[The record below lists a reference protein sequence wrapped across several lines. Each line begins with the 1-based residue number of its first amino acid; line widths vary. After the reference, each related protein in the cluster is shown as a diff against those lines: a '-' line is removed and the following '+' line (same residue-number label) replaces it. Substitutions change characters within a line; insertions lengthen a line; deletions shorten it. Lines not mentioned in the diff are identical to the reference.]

1 MNTGDKILKLMNEE
15 KVSRTELSKALN
27 INYQTLCKYI
37 QNKRTIP
44 KDVLINIANYF
55 NVTLDYLLN
64 RNEIYMLND
73 TELANEINKLN
84 ENDKKLVKN
93 IVKIQDLN
101 ISYIS

>member
-44 KDVLINIANYF
+44 KDALINIANYF

-93 IVKIQDLN
+93 IVKSL
-101 ISYIS
+101 ISKSN

>member
-73 TELANEINKLN
+73 IELANEINKLN

-93 IVKIQDLN
+93 IVKSL
-101 ISYIS
+101 ISKSN

>member
-1 MNTGDKILKLMNEE
+1 MNTGDKILKLMNEK

-93 IVKIQDLN
+93 IVKSL
-101 ISYIS
+101 ISKSN

>member
-1 MNTGDKILKLMNEE
+1 MNEE

-93 IVKIQDLN
+93 IVKSL
-101 ISYIS
+101 ISKSN

>member
-1 MNTGDKILKLMNEE
+1 MDNKNI
-15 KVSRTELSKALN
+15 SRSELSKALN

-93 IVKIQDLN
+93 IVKSL
-101 ISYIS
+101 ISKSN

>member
-93 IVKIQDLN
+93 IVKSL
-101 ISYIS
+101 ISKRN

>member
-1 MNTGDKILKLMNEE
+1 MNTGDKILNLMNEE

-93 IVKIQDLN
+93 IVKSL
-101 ISYIS
+101 ISKSN

>member
-44 KDVLINIANYF
+44 KDALINIANYF

-73 TELANEINKLN
+73 TELANEIKKLN

-93 IVKIQDLN
+93 IVKSL
-101 ISYIS
+101 ISKSN

>member
-93 IVKIQDLN
+93 IVKSL
-101 ISYIS
+101 ISKNN

>member
-93 IVKIQDLN
+93 IVKSLIGKSN
-101 ISYIS
+101 

>member
-1 MNTGDKILKLMNEE
+1 MNTGDKILKLMNEK

-93 IVKIQDLN
+93 IIKSL
-101 ISYIS
+101 ISKSN

>member
-15 KVSRTELSKALN
+15 KVSRSELSKALN

-44 KDVLINIANYF
+44 KDALINIANYF

-93 IVKIQDLN
+93 IVKSL
-101 ISYIS
+101 ISKNN

>member
-44 KDVLINIANYF
+44 KDALINIANYF
-55 NVTLDYLLN
+55 NVTL
-64 RNEIYMLND
+64 
-73 TELANEINKLN
+73 KFF
-84 ENDKKLVKN
+84 
-93 IVKIQDLN
+93 
-101 ISYIS
+101 

>member
-1 MNTGDKILKLMNEE
+1 MSTGDKILKLMDN
-15 KVSRTELSKALN
+15 KNISRSELSKALN

-93 IVKIQDLN
+93 IVKSL
-101 ISYIS
+101 ISKSN

>member
-1 MNTGDKILKLMNEE
+1 MNTGDKIFKLMNEE

-93 IVKIQDLN
+93 IVKSL
-101 ISYIS
+101 ISKSN

>member
-15 KVSRTELSKALN
+15 KVSRSELSKALN

-93 IVKIQDLN
+93 IVKSL
-101 ISYIS
+101 ISKNN

>member
-37 QNKRTIP
+37 QNKITIP

-93 IVKIQDLN
+93 IVKSL
-101 ISYIS
+101 ISKSN

>member
-93 IVKIQDLN
+93 IVKIL
-101 ISYIS
+101 ISKSN

>member
-15 KVSRTELSKALN
+15 KVSRSELSKALN

-44 KDVLINIANYF
+44 KDALINIANYF

-73 TELANEINKLN
+73 TELVNEIKKLN
-84 ENDKKLVKN
+84 EKDIKLVTN
-93 IVKIQDLN
+93 IVKSL
-101 ISYIS
+101 ISKSK

>member
-64 RNEIYMLND
+64 RNEIYILND

-93 IVKIQDLN
+93 IVKSL
-101 ISYIS
+101 ISKSN

>member
-93 IVKIQDLN
+93 IVKSL
-101 ISYIS
+101 ISKSN

>member
-44 KDVLINIANYF
+44 KDVLINIENYI
-55 NVTLDYLLN
+55 NVTIEYLLN

-93 IVKIQDLN
+93 IVKSL
-101 ISYIS
+101 ISKSN

>member
-37 QNKRTIP
+37 QNKRTIH

-93 IVKIQDLN
+93 IVKSL
-101 ISYIS
+101 ISKSN

>member
-15 KVSRTELSKALN
+15 KVSRSELSKALN

-73 TELANEINKLN
+73 TELATEINKLN

-93 IVKIQDLN
+93 IVKSL
-101 ISYIS
+101 ISKNN

>member
-44 KDVLINIANYF
+44 KDALINIANYF

-93 IVKIQDLN
+93 IVKSL
-101 ISYIS
+101 ISKNN

>member
-15 KVSRTELSKALN
+15 KVSRSELSKALN

-93 IVKIQDLN
+93 IVKSL
-101 ISYIS
+101 ISKSN

>member
-73 TELANEINKLN
+73 EELANEINKLN

-93 IVKIQDLN
+93 IVKSL
-101 ISYIS
+101 ISKSN

>member
-15 KVSRTELSKALN
+15 KVSRSELSKALN

-37 QNKRTIP
+37 QNKKTIP

-93 IVKIQDLN
+93 IVKSL
-101 ISYIS
+101 ISKNN

>member
-15 KVSRTELSKALN
+15 KVSRSELSKALN

-44 KDVLINIANYF
+44 KDALINIANYF

-93 IVKIQDLN
+93 IVKSL
-101 ISYIS
+101 ISKSN

>member
-15 KVSRTELSKALN
+15 KISRTELSKALN

-93 IVKIQDLN
+93 IVKSL
-101 ISYIS
+101 ISKNN

>member
-15 KVSRTELSKALN
+15 KVSRTELSQALN

-93 IVKIQDLN
+93 IVKSL
-101 ISYIS
+101 ISKSN

>member
-73 TELANEINKLN
+73 TELANKINKLN

-93 IVKIQDLN
+93 IVKSL
-101 ISYIS
+101 ISKSN

>member
-1 MNTGDKILKLMNEE
+1 MNTGDKILRLMNEE
-15 KVSRTELSKALN
+15 KVSRTELSKVLN

-93 IVKIQDLN
+93 IVKSL
-101 ISYIS
+101 ISKSN

>member
-15 KVSRTELSKALN
+15 KISRTELSKALN

-93 IVKIQDLN
+93 IVKSL
-101 ISYIS
+101 ISKSN